1 MLMTYS
7 KPMLLDCG
15 NSSEVIKGECGWGA
29 ELPFFDKT
37 GAVKGTFLRRKYD
50 TFSCPGGGGVVSI
63 CRVCKTSKV
72 NCSTDTDD
80 C

>member
-1 MLMTYS
+1 
-7 KPMLLDCG
+7 MLLDCG

-37 GAVKGTFLRRKYD
+37 GAVKGTFSRRKYEIYA
-50 TFSCPGGGGVVSI
+50 CPVPGGVAGTGT
-63 CRVCKTSKV
+63 CYVCKTKTVS
-72 NCSTDTDD
+72 CSSEEDG